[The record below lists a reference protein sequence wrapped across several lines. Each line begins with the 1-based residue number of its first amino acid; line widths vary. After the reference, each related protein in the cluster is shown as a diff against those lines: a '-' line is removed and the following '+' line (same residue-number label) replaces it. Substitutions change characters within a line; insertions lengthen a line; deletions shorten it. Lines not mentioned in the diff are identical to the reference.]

1 MPGVDEFFGRVAELH
16 REGAAF
22 AIATVVSRRGPVS
35 SHPGDRAIV
44 FADGVMEGFVGGSC
58 SREVV
63 RAQALDALAHGEPR
77 LVSIRPDADADDDR
91 DGIVCVPM
99 TCGSKGAVDVY
110 IEPFARARMVV
121 VVGLTPV
128 AEAVVRLATTLEYQV
143 VRAVTREEL
152 RDVAASGSRTLAVDE
167 LSAFLAAQPFAARAQ
182 LAVVVASQGHYDGE
196 ALDAVLTAGA
206 PYVGLVASR
215 RRAGEVRA
223 ELAARGH
230 DAAAV
235 DAMHVP
241 AGLDLG
247 ARHPAEVA
255 LSILAEIVHLSPSPR
270 AFGAGGATSEVRRAP
285 RLVHDPVCGMEVALV
300 EGAVVA
306 EHAGGTVGFCCD
318 GCRQRFLA
326 DPDAYLAK
334 AAG

>member
-1 MPGVDEFFGRVAELH
+1 
-16 REGAAF
+16 
-22 AIATVVSRRGPVS
+22 
-35 SHPGDRAIV
+35 
-44 FADGVMEGFVGGSC
+44 
-58 SREVV
+58 V

-77 LVSIRPDADADDDR
+77 LVSIRPDGDAGAAEER
-91 DGIVCVPM
+91 DGIVSVPM

-110 IEPFARARMVV
+110 IEPFARARTVV

-128 AEAVVRLATTLEYQV
+128 AEAVARLATTLEYQV
-143 VRAVTREEL
+143 VRAVAREEL
-152 RDVAASGSRTLAVDE
+152 RDVAAGPRTIAVDE
-167 LSAFLAAQPFAARAQ
+167 LQAFLATQPFAARAQ
-182 LAVVVASQGHYDGE
+182 LAIVVASQGHYDGD
-196 ALDAVLTAGA
+196 ALDAVLVAGA

-215 RRAGEVRA
+215 RRAAEVRA
-223 ELAARGH
+223 ELAVRGH

-255 LSILAEIVHLSPSPR
+255 LSILAEIVQQSPSPR
-270 AFGAGGATSEVRRAP
+270 AFGAGVATAATTRAP

-300 EGAVVA
+300 DGAIVA
-306 EHAGGTVGFCCD
+306 EHGGETFGFCCD

-326 DPDAYLAK
+326 DPDAYLAQ
-334 AAG
+334 AGG

>member
-35 SHPGDRAIV
+35 SHAGDRAIV

-58 SREVV
+58 SREAV

-91 DGIVCVPM
+91 DGVVCVPM

-110 IEPFARARMVV
+110 IEPFARARIVV

-128 AEAVVRLATTLEYQV
+128 AEAVVRLSTTLEYRV
-143 VRAVTREEL
+143 VRAVAREEL
-152 RDVAASGSRTLAVDE
+152 RDVTAEGPRTIAVDE
-167 LSAFLAAQPFAARAQ
+167 LASFLAGQP
-182 LAVVVASQGHYDGE
+182 LASRTQIAIVVASQGHYDGE
-196 ALDAVLTAGA
+196 ALAAVLAAGA

-215 RRAGEVRA
+215 RRAAEVRA
-223 ELAARGH
+223 ELVARGH
-230 DAAAV
+230 DGAAI
-235 DAMHVP
+235 DALRVP

-255 LSILAEIVHLSPSPR
+255 LSILAEIVQLSPSPR
-270 AFGAGGATSEVRRAP
+270 AFGGGTPPAAAVAAP
-285 RLVHDPVCGMEVALV
+285 RVVRDPVCGMEVVLV

-306 EHAGGTVGFCCD
+306 EHAGDTFGFCCN
-318 GCRQRFLA
+318 GCRERFLA
-326 DPDAYLAK
+326 GPAAYLAK